1 MGVLNCQ
8 KCINLENKRINE
20 LCLGQNDHK
29 SRRVITAL
37 ESQDTNSSPPKMAKY
52 LNEEKINNSNFIDI
66 NKLKRIYSEI
76 KKGNK
81 DAIYD
86 LDYNTLEIIYNE
98 SDSYYD
104 FQEKESENKNYFNE
118 NNKDDNL
125 EENVELHK
133 YLKSKGNNDLDI
145 NDFINQKI
153 KESQEA
159 QIKVEGKDAN
169 IQNYE
174 ILDNPENYKIIYDK
188 NSNCLQNN
196 FLYNA
201 FSDLELSEDEN
212 NNNIN
217 NKIIEEKEEYE
228 NDESSFKNTKTKEI
242 RHYSANLT
250 QKKIKDID
258 LNKIKKSV
266 ISEKI
271 KNKTDISEKENLN
284 HYKSINSNNNSINK
298 QFIGKSIT
306 SYEVESDNNPNIENN
321 NYIINNID
329 K

>member
-20 LCLGQNDHK
+20 LLLGQNDHK

-52 LNEEKINNSNFIDI
+52 LNEEKINNSNFINID
-66 NKLKRIYSEI
+66 KLKRIYSEI

-86 LDYNTLEIIYNE
+86 LDYNTLEIICNE

-104 FQEKESENKNYFNE
+104 FQEKESENKNYLNK

-125 EENVELHK
+125 EEIDELHK
-133 YLKSKGNNDLDI
+133 YLKSKVNNDLDI

-159 QIKVEGKDAN
+159 QIKVEGKNNN

-212 NNNIN
+212 NNNNIDN
-217 NKIIEEKEEYE
+217 RIIEEKEEYE

-250 QKKIKDID
+250 QKKIKDTE
-258 LNKIKKSV
+258 LNRIKKSV
-266 ISEKI
+266 RSEKI
-271 KNKTDISEKENLN
+271 KNKTDISEKDNLN
-284 HYKSINSNNNSINK
+284 HHKSINSNNNSINK
-298 QFIGKSIT
+298 QFVGKSIM
-306 SYEVESDNNPNIENN
+306 SYEVESDNPNIENN